1 MRGRRKKMGGGG
13 EAGGLSLC
21 LSLPVQPCK
30 RKRAKC
36 IARGNYC

>member
-21 LSLPVQPCK
+21 LSLPVSH
-30 RKRAKC
+30 AKERERS
-36 IARGNYC
+36 A